1 MSYERPNIRAMRG
14 YTAGEQPDS
23 SEVIKLNTNENP
35 YPAPD
40 TVAAAL
46 RGIDTADLRRYPPP
60 LAQPFRECAAKLHG
74 LTPEQIIPVNGG
86 DELLRLA
93 ITTFVDPGQSIGVA
107 EPSYSLYP
115 VLAAV
120 QDCRVVRVPLN
131 TDWSLPEDLAATLNA
146 ADVRL
151 AFVVNPHA
159 PSGRLESA
167 ATLERLAAD
176 FNGVLL
182 IDEAYVDFVDPSLAY
197 DATPLV
203 QRHDNVLI
211 LRTLSKGYSLAGLRF
226 AYGIGSGELLA
237 PMLYKT
243 RDSYNTDLIS
253 QQLATAA
260 LHGWE
265 QAAIGW
271 QSVRAERR
279 AMAAAL
285 AEMGFECLPSQTNF
299 LLVTMPARAQ
309 HTAAGLY
316 EWLKKNGIL
325 VRYFD
330 QDGLRDRLRITIGTA
345 EQNRRLLHCVREG
358 LDRAG

>member
-14 YTAGEQPDS
+14 YTAGEQPGS
-23 SEVIKLNTNENP
+23 SDVIKLNTNENP
-35 YPAPD
+35 FPAPD

-46 RGIDTADLRRYPPP
+46 RGIDPAELRRYPPP
-60 LAQPFRECAAKLHG
+60 LAQGFREVAAQLHG
-74 LTPEQIIPVNGG
+74 VTPGHIIPVNGG

-93 ITTFVDPGQSIGVA
+93 ITTFVDPGQAIGVA

-120 QDCRVVRVPLN
+120 QDCRVVRIPLN
-131 TDWSLPEDLAATLNA
+131 ADWSLPETFAEALNA

-159 PSGRLESA
+159 PSGRLETA
-167 ATLERLAAD
+167 GTLDRLARA

-182 IDEAYVDFVDPSLAY
+182 IDEAYADFVDPALEY

-203 QRHDNVLI
+203 QHHDNVLI

-226 AYGIGSGELLA
+226 AYGIGAPGLLE

-253 QQLATAA
+253 QRLATAA
-260 LHGWE
+260 LQGRE
-265 QAAIGW
+265 QASAGW
-271 QSVRAERR
+271 RSVREERSSV
-279 AMAAAL
+279 AASLSAL
-285 AEMGFECLPSQTNF
+285 GFECLPSQSNF
-299 LLVTMPARAQ
+299 ILATMPAETPL
-309 HTAAGLY
+309 TAAGLY

-330 QDGLRDRLRITIGTA
+330 QDRLRDRLRITIGTA
-345 EQNRRLLHCVREG
+345 EQNRRLLDCVREG
-358 LDRAG
+358 LNRAG